1 MNPAIPVTL
10 ISMSLGFHVT
20 HLKIMTIV
28 APNKVAQ
35 VQSTNPLQTLT
46 YLECSSKQLAL
57 K

>member
-10 ISMSLGFHVT
+10 ILMSLGFHVT

-28 APNKVAQ
+28 APNNVAQ